1 MIYGLPAPTAGNP
14 KSAASFHHNNLVPT
28 DRLTMKELIREA
40 ALGQIIRFVS
50 RNRLLKYPEEEE
62 GFQIPFERMTNEVK
76 LAKINEDADS
86 DKQEDV
92 TPATEEEE
100 NIDRVLT
107 QKDKGDDFDIEKV
120 GSQGSRAGLDKVQS
134 VKSLSRTQT
143 IPFTRERFEIDQE
156 LAARR
161 TLSLPIQPVI
171 TSSGQI
177 LVTWYTT
184 DDQDNPQNWSQK
196 KKSWVSFLIWW
207 VHPHLRLSE
216 HKC

>member
-1 MIYGLPAPTAGNP
+1 
-14 KSAASFHHNNLVPT
+14 
-28 DRLTMKELIREA
+28 MKELIREA

-62 GFQIPFERMTNEVK
+62 GFQIPFERITHEAK

-86 DKQEDV
+86 EKQEDI
-92 TPATEEEE
+92 TPPTEEYE
-100 NIDRVLT
+100 NIDHVLT
-107 QKDKGDDFDIEKV
+107 QEDKGDDFDVERSATQHSH
-120 GSQGSRAGLDKVQS
+120 GGLDKIVS

-143 IPFTRERFEIDQE
+143 IPFTRERFELDQE

-171 TSSGQI
+171 TSTGQI

-196 KKSWVSFLIWW
+196 KKSWVSFLIW
-207 VHPHLRLSE
+207 
-216 HKC
+216 